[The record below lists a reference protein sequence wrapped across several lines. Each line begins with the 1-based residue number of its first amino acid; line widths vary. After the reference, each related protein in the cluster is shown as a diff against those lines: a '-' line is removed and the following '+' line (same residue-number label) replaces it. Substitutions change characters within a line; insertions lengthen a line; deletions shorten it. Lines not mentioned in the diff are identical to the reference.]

1 MLNILLISLQ
11 AHSRSALGVGSLM
24 DLDLS
29 LLLSNPL
36 LHIAKNAMLNSKL
49 IHPVDH
55 LKSAFVVISL
65 TASDSKNKPLRLQ
78 AVPNATP
85 FTKLIPQVVLS
96 KNA

>member
-11 AHSRSALGVGSLM
+11 VRSRSVLGVGSLM
-24 DLDLS
+24 GLDSS
-29 LLLSNPL
+29 LFLSNPL
-36 LHIAKNAMLNSKL
+36 LPIAKNAMLNSKL

-55 LKSAFVVISL
+55 LKSAFVVTNL
-65 TASDSKNKPLRLQ
+65 TASDSKNKRLRLQ